1 MNRLK
6 STLAIMAVVVLFM
19 SSCVS
24 KKKYNRMETAK
35 TDMEVK
41 FKSCEEELALLRGQG
56 DSLRGKVTDLTREN
70 EFLKQNQT
78 TVLSQLENLNVLS
91 KSQAESVKAS
101 LDRLGERDLYIR
113 DLQSAIARKDSLNM
127 ALIMNLKGA
136 LADVNDEDVQI
147 KVDKG
152 VVYVSISDK
161 MLFSSG
167 SANVTQAAR
176 TVLGKV
182 ATVLNSK
189 PEIEFI
195 VEGHTDSVPIS
206 TECVQDNWD
215 LSVKRATA
223 VARILQRDYK
233 MDPKRI
239 TAAGRSSYVPVASN
253 ADASG
258 RSLNRRTR
266 IVIQPMLDQFFKLL
280 EPGQQPQQETK

>member
-1 MNRLK
+1 
-6 STLAIMAVVVLFM
+6 
-19 SSCVS
+19 
-24 KKKYNRMETAK
+24 
-35 TDMEVK
+35 
-41 FKSCEEELALLRGQG
+41 
-56 DSLRGKVTDLTREN
+56 
-70 EFLKQNQT
+70 
-78 TVLSQLENLNVLS
+78 
-91 KSQAESVKAS
+91 
-101 LDRLGERDLYIR
+101 
-113 DLQSAIARKDSLNM
+113 
-127 ALIMNLKGA
+127 
-136 LADVNDEDVQI
+136 VNDEDVQI

-280 EPGQQPQQETK
+280 EPGQQPPQETK